1 MLHGHRIRFEPKPE
15 HVNATL
21 DALKATVNVPASVGM
36 PGWFGVGRPEGD
48 LEEMVACTN
57 GILHVPTRMLIRH
70 TPKFWSPNILEF
82 AFDPAARAPRFEQF
96 LEEVW
101 PGDFE
106 AQECVLEMMGLCIT
120 DIIKYHK
127 LWMFVGPRRGG
138 RGTLGRVLRGLI
150 GAHNYLGTSF
160 KSFAEPFGMQSF
172 IGKKVAAFS
181 DANLDGITAK
191 AMSTIVEQIKNLT
204 GEDPQHVNRKNT
216 KYWEGFLTTRL
227 IILSNKLLCLEDES
241 TALAGR
247 FLIFR
252 MQQSFYGRE
261 DVDLTP
267 KLLAERPGILNLA
280 LDALARLK
288 ARGHPIQ
295 CQSGV
300 EMAETF
306 QEDSSK
312 VSAFVAERCVV
323 GVEHKLLLQTAYDA
337 WKSFCDEHGI
347 RFGWDDATFSRNL
360 RSAVPAIT
368 SSRPRKGNTR
378 GRPTM
383 LYGIRLRQKGDLE

>member
-1 MLHGHRIRFEPKPE
+1 
-15 HVNATL
+15 
-21 DALKATVNVPASVGM
+21 
-36 PGWFGVGRPEGD
+36 
-48 LEEMVACTN
+48 
-57 GILHVPTRMLIRH
+57 
-70 TPKFWSPNILEF
+70 
-82 AFDPAARAPRFEQF
+82 
-96 LEEVW
+96 
-101 PGDFE
+101 
-106 AQECVLEMMGLCIT
+106 
-120 DIIKYHK
+120 
-127 LWMFVGPRRGG
+127 
-138 RGTLGRVLRGLI
+138 
-150 GAHNYLGTSF
+150 
-160 KSFAEPFGMQSF
+160 MQSF

-227 IILSNKLLCLEDES
+227 IILSNKLLRLEDES

-368 SSRPRKGNTR
+368 SSRPRKDNTR